1 MDSYLKLSGHPTWK
15 FITWSKIKD
24 YNEMQLKTYFLQECF
39 AEGLLV
45 LNSNNVT
52 LSHTSRIVNKALDK
66 YEVVLSRIA
75 KSIQKKSLL
84 ENLKVDPLQ
93 ALFKVR

>member
-1 MDSYLKLSGHPTWK
+1 M
-15 FITWSKIKD
+15 I
-24 YNEMQLKTYFLQECF
+24 

-84 ENLKVDPLQ
+84 ENLKVDQLQ